1 MAAAEPVLVALYV
14 PGDRPERFAK
24 AFAAGADQVIVDL
37 EDAVVPGRKELAR
50 HAVAELLAGA
60 PPGRVAVRPNGAG
73 TPWHEA
79 DLAVLTEARV
89 RPALRL
95 PKVEGPDD
103 VDRVL
108 ELLGDAGGS
117 PWELT
122 CLLESALG
130 VEQAYVVA
138 RHPAVSGIALGE
150 ADLRAELG
158 VTAEAALDWL
168 RVRSVVA
175 ARAAGLPAPAM
186 AVFPRLGDDDALRAS
201 CRHGAAL
208 GLRGRA
214 AIHPRQVPVIREAF
228 TPTADE
234 VADARSVLDALA
246 GAAGAV
252 RLPDG
257 RMVDA
262 AMAAEARAVVAL
274 APAAARPPA

>member
-1 MAAAEPVLVALYV
+1 MPASVLVALYV
-14 PGDRPERFAK
+14 PGDRPDRFAK
-24 AFAAGADQVIVDL
+24 AFAAGADQVILDL
-37 EDAVVPGRKELAR
+37 EDAVAPGRKELAR
-50 HAVAELLAGA
+50 EAVAELLAG
-60 PPGRVAVRPNGAG
+60 PVPGRVAVRPNGAG
-73 TPWHEA
+73 TLWHDD
-79 DLAVLTEARV
+79 DLAMLARATT

-103 VDRVL
+103 VDGVL
-108 ELLGDAGGS
+108 ERLGAGPGA
-117 PWELT
+117 PWGLT

-130 VEQAYVVA
+130 VEQAYAVA
-138 RHPAVSGIALGE
+138 RHHDVSAIALGE

-158 VTAEAALDWL
+158 VTADVALDWL
-168 RVRSVVA
+168 RVRCVVA

-186 AVFPRLGDDDALRAS
+186 AVHPHLGDDDGLRAS

-214 AIHPRQVPVIREAF
+214 AIHPRQVPVIRDAF
-228 TPTADE
+228 TPTPAE
-234 VADARSVLDALA
+234 VADARLVLDALA

-262 AMAAEARAVVAL
+262 AMAGQARAVLAL
-274 APAAARPPA
+274 AAS